1 MVPGEHVL
9 NVVEDVTVSQ
19 EGNLNDIIKDDEG
32 LNNLHFSINGK
43 GTVVEGEY
51 GTLHIDPATGKYI
64 YTLNN
69 ADPEVQGLDAKSSI
83 KETFT
88 ITVTDKHGET
98 TTVDVTVNVKG
109 TNDAPELTLG
119 KVLSVREGD
128 ADAVG
133 DTAVGFDKDIADQ
146 GHLTYSFGKDADG
159 KPHY

>member
-1 MVPGEHVL
+1 MPDHLPKGESLPDSFIIYVRDAHGEVVKQEITVTINGTNHGPEVVPGEHVL

-69 ADPEVQGLDAKSSI
+69 ADPEVQGLDARAALRK
-83 KETFT
+83 
-88 ITVTDKHGET
+88 
-98 TTVDVTVNVKG
+98 
-109 TNDAPELTLG
+109 
-119 KVLSVREGD
+119 LSRS
-128 ADAVG
+128 
-133 DTAVGFDKDIADQ
+133 
-146 GHLTYSFGKDADG
+146 L
-159 KPHY
+159 

>member
-1 MVPGEHVL
+1 M
-9 NVVEDVTVSQ
+9 
-19 EGNLNDIIKDDEG
+19 
-32 LNNLHFSINGK
+32 
-43 GTVVEGEY
+43 EGEY

-119 KVLSVREGD
+119 KVLLR
-128 ADAVG
+128 ARRRR
-133 DTAVGFDKDIADQ
+133 
-146 GHLTYSFGKDADG
+146 
-159 KPHY
+159 

>member
-1 MVPGEHVL
+1 M
-9 NVVEDVTVSQ
+9 
-19 EGNLNDIIKDDEG
+19 
-32 LNNLHFSINGK
+32 
-43 GTVVEGEY
+43 EGEY

-109 TNDAPELTLG
+109 TDDTPELTLG

-128 ADAVG
+128 ADARW
-133 DTAVGFDKDIADQ
+133 
-146 GHLTYSFGKDADG
+146 
-159 KPHY
+159 